1 MSDVLLSFLRPQAVF
16 DVIVERDRQIE
27 QEGWSLEHDDMQKE
41 GHLAMAGAAYALA
54 GQEGIGSKAVE
65 LWPWRVIDWKPKDRR
80 RNLVRA
86 AALIIAEIERGDRQN
101 G

>member
-1 MSDVLLSFLRPQAVF
+1 MKIRSAAQI
-16 DVIVERDRQIE
+16 DVIDERNRQIDC
-27 QEGWSLEHDDMQKE
+27 EGWSLEHDDMQKE

-54 GQEGIGSKAVE
+54 GQEGIGSNAVE
-65 LWPWRVIDWKPKDRR
+65 LWPWRVIDWKPEDRR